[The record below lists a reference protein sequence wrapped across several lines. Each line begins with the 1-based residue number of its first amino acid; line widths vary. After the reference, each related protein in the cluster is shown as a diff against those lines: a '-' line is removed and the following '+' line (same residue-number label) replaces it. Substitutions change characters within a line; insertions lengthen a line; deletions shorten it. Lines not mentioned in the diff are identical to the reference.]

1 VPFTLKNKANK
12 NMKYEKGELTL
23 LDITKKKLKEAYK
36 IDERV
41 FDLYERALEDVK
53 NQFKYYDEV
62 REYNQVKVLNAMQ
75 RERISESHFTNSS
88 GYGYG
93 DIGRDSLDRVYADI
107 FNSESALVRPH
118 FVNGTHALCCAIF
131 GNLRPGDTMLSVCG
145 TPYDTLHSLIGM
157 DAGKKLGSLRE
168 YGINYEQV
176 DLTED
181 DRIDFKGIEK
191 HLREN
196 SSIKLVHIQRSTG
209 YGWRKSLL
217 IPEIKRIIDFVK
229 RINPDVICLVDNCY
243 GEFIDTLEP
252 TDVGAD
258 MAAGSLIKNIGGGIA
273 PTGGYIVGRKDCVT
287 QASYRLTV
295 PGIGGECG
303 STFGVMRLLYEG
315 LFLAPH
321 ISIEA
326 VKGAIFC
333 ARIMEL
339 AGFEVLPRYNDKRSD
354 IIQAIKFMDKSKL
367 INFCRAIQNGSPV
380 DSFVTCEPW
389 DMPGYSDQ
397 VIMAAGDFVQGSSI
411 ELSAD
416 APIREPYIGYLQG
429 GLTFDHAKIGILI
442 ALSRIL

>member
-1 VPFTLKNKANK
+1 MLEITKEKLKNRYKIGKEIINL
-12 NMKYEKGELTL
+12 YEKA
-23 LDITKKKLKEAYK
+23 LD
-36 IDERV
+36 
-41 FDLYERALEDVK
+41 DVK
-53 NQFKYYDEV
+53 DQFEYYDEI
-62 REYNQVKVLNAMQ
+62 REYNQIKVLDALQ
-75 RERISESHFTNSS
+75 QEKISESHFTNSS

-93 DIGRDSLDRVYADI
+93 DIGRDSLDRVYARI

-145 TPYDTLHSLIGM
+145 TPYDTLHSLIGI
-157 DAGKKLGSLRE
+157 DTDKKLGSLKE

-176 DLTED
+176 NLTED
-181 DRIDFKGIEK
+181 NKIDFKSIGE
-191 HLREN
+191 HLKKN
-196 SSIKLVHIQRSTG
+196 NKIKLVHIQRSTG

-217 IPEIKRIIDFVK
+217 ISEIKSIIDFIK
-229 RINPDVICLVDNCY
+229 QINPNVICFVDNCY

-258 MAAGSLIKNIGGGIA
+258 LAAGSLIKNIGGGIA
-273 PTGGYIVGRKDCVT
+273 PTGGYIVGKKDYVT

-321 ISIEA
+321 ISVEA

-339 AGFEVLPRYNDKRSD
+339 AGFEVLPKYNDKRSD
-354 IIQAIKFMDKSKL
+354 IIQAIKFNDKSKL
-367 INFCRAIQNGSPV
+367 INFCSSIQKGSPI
-380 DSFVTCEPW
+380 DSFAQCEPW

-397 VIMAAGDFVQGSSI
+397 VIMAAGAFVQGSSI

-429 GLTFDHAKIGILI
+429 GLTFDHAKVGILI
-442 ALSRIL
+442 ALSSIL